1 MHQKLFV
8 AFIMWFSF
16 SATIAF
22 AQNVTNYA
30 TMPNSLL
37 FLLREP
43 AVHRDLKLSDLQLKK
58 LRNLNEKLDGSLL
71 ASRNKAAETAQAS
84 VRRAIAQTDQALE
97 NLFKKDQLNR
107 LRQIKYRV
115 RGIPF
120 VLTDEAAK
128 ALELTANQKEEIQ
141 GLINE
146 SQQAVRQIQK
156 QMTEGKQTLTTAN
169 QAAAKAQTE
178 LQRQILSAIDD
189 KQKETLVA
197 LVGRSFDIRQLGKVA
212 FRAPHLSEDGVWI
225 NSPPLEL
232 SELRGKVVALHFWAF
247 G

>member
-8 AFIMWFSF
+8 AFVMGASL

-30 TMPNSLL
+30 TMPNSQL

-58 LRNLNEKLDGSLL
+58 LRRLNETLDGSLL
-71 ASRNKAAETAQAS
+71 ASRNKAAETAEAS
-84 VRRAIAQTDQALE
+84 VRRAIAQTQQALG
-97 NLFKKDQLNR
+97 NLFTEDQLNR

-115 RGIPF
+115 RGIAF
-120 VLTDEAAK
+120 VLTEDAAK
-128 ALELTANQKEEIQ
+128 ELELTADQKEEIQ

-146 SQQAVRQIQK
+146 SQQAIRQIQQ
-156 QMTEGKQTLTTAN
+156 QMTEGKQTLATAN

-178 LQRQILSAIDD
+178 LQQQILSAIDD

-225 NSPPLEL
+225 NSPPLEF
-232 SELRGKVVALHFWAF
+232 SKLRGKVVALHFWAF

>member
-84 VRRAIAQTDQALE
+84 VRRAIAQTDQAL
-97 NLFKKDQLNR
+97 
-107 LRQIKYRV
+107 
-115 RGIPF
+115 
-120 VLTDEAAK
+120 
-128 ALELTANQKEEIQ
+128 
-141 GLINE
+141 
-146 SQQAVRQIQK
+146 
-156 QMTEGKQTLTTAN
+156 
-169 QAAAKAQTE
+169 
-178 LQRQILSAIDD
+178 
-189 KQKETLVA
+189 
-197 LVGRSFDIRQLGKVA
+197 
-212 FRAPHLSEDGVWI
+212 
-225 NSPPLEL
+225 
-232 SELRGKVVALHFWAF
+232 
-247 G
+247 